1 MSRVEG
7 LMFLRVEVIAD
18 YGDTCLI
25 AVMTPLDQAN
35 RHGGHMRIRPT
46 SVVAKAD
53 LVADPAPIV
62 QRTKPGSRS
71 KRKMALPD
79 SRLATC
85 DLAPAPEVPP
95 C

>member
-1 MSRVEG
+1 
-7 LMFLRVEVIAD
+7 MFLRVEVLSD

-25 AVMTPLDQAN
+25 AAMTPLDQAN

-46 SVVAKAD
+46 LVVSKAD

-62 QRTKPGSRS
+62 QRTKPASRS
-71 KRKMALPD
+71 RRKMVLPI
-79 SRLATC
+79 SRSH
-85 DLAPAPEVPP
+85 DLTPAPEVPS